1 MLQLYPP
8 QKQHGETSK
17 AGVAVTR
24 ATQGS
29 QDNQRRYRNQHR
41 LSHAPQSLEDSQKN
55 ITTQRLLRTTAA
67 SPTIPG
73 KTMK

>member
-1 MLQLYPP
+1 MLQLYSP
-8 QKQHGETSK
+8 QKQHGETNE
-17 AGVAVTR
+17 AGVAVIR

-29 QDNQRRYRNQHR
+29 QDNQRRYRNP
-41 LSHAPQSLEDSQKN
+41 LSHAPQSLEDTHKN

-67 SPTIPG
+67 CPTIPG